1 MIYIAFVLIIKIMRN
16 PYQRKSA
23 SSIASTILPP
33 QQQYKNFIETVVV
46 QAKVYVL
53 YQDGWALCSTPSG
66 QQTLAVWQAKSMAQL
81 LIRDKWA
88 DYQVEEVGLI
98 PFVEK
103 VIPFIRQQ
111 NTHLSLNLIPEGQ
124 NVLVSGRQFLIDL
137 KSYLYQLYLQDPTM
151 FQKQALPLPRKIR
164 LNDQ

>member
-1 MIYIAFVLIIKIMRN
+1 MIIKIMRN

-23 SSIASTILPP
+23 SSIASTIIPP
-33 QQQYKNFIETVVV
+33 QEQYKNFIETVVA
-46 QAKVYVL
+46 QAKVYAL
-53 YQDGWALCSTPSG
+53 YHDGWALCSTPSG

-88 DYQVEEVGLI
+88 DYQIEEVGLI

-103 VIPFIRQQ
+103 IIPFIRQQ
-111 NTHLSLNLIPEGQ
+111 NTQLSLNLMPEGQ

-137 KSYLYQLYLQDPTM
+137 KSYLYQLYLQDPSI

-164 LNDQ
+164 LHDQ